1 MILVVGATGSLGG
14 RIARGLLEQGKEVRV
29 VVRPRSDGKA
39 LIDRGAEPIA
49 ADLKD
54 RPSLDAAVHGVNTVI
69 TTANSAR
76 RSAPD
81 TVEAVDDH
89 GNRNLIDAAAA
100 AGVGQF
106 IFVSGLG
113 ANPSSP
119 VPFIAAKGKA
129 EEHLRSSRL
138 RHTILQ
144 PNAYMDVWL
153 GMLFGMPLAEGRP
166 IVLVGEGRRKHS
178 MIAEDDVRSFA
189 QAAVD
194 NPAAINRIL
203 VLGGPEP
210 ISFLDAVAVYE
221 RALGRQLDA
230 RHVAP
235 GSPLTGVPDP
245 VAALLA
251 GMDSYDSPIQMDEM
265 ARTFDVKLTSLVQ
278 FVQQSLR
285 VSVRI

>member
-178 MIAEDDVRSFA
+178 MIAEDDVRAFA

-221 RALGRQLDA
+221 RALGRQLDV

-278 FVQQSLR
+278 FVQQS
-285 VSVRI
+285 

>member
-14 RIARGLLEQGKEVRV
+14 RIARGLLEQGKDVRV

-39 LIDRGAEPIA
+39 LIDRGAEPVA

-54 RPSLDAAVHGVNTVI
+54 RSSLDAAVYGVDTVI
-69 TTANSAR
+69 TTANAAR
-76 RSAPD
+76 RAAPD

-89 GNRNLIDAAAA
+89 GNRKLIDAAAA

-106 IFVSGLG
+106 IFVSALG
-113 ANPSSP
+113 ADPSSP
-119 VPFIAAKGKA
+119 VPFAAAKGKA
-129 EEHLRSSRL
+129 EEHLRASGL
-138 RHTILQ
+138 RHTILE
-144 PNAYMDVWL
+144 PNAFMDVWL

-166 IVLVGEGRRKHS
+166 IVLVGECQRRHS
-178 MIAEDDVRSFA
+178 MIAEDDVRAFA
-189 QAAVD
+189 QAAVA
-194 NPAAINRIL
+194 NPAAINRTL

-210 ISFLDAVAVYE
+210 ISFLDAVTVYE
-221 RALGRQLDA
+221 HALGRQLDV

-265 ARTFDVKLTSLVQ
+265 ARTFDVKLTSLEQ

-285 VSVRI
+285 VSVRS

>member
-39 LIDRGAEPIA
+39 LIDGGAEPIA
-49 ADLKD
+49 ADVKD
-54 RPSLDAAVHGVNTVI
+54 RSSLDAAVHGVDTVI
-69 TTANSAR
+69 TTANTAR
-76 RSAPD
+76 RAAPD

-113 ANPSSP
+113 ADPSSP

-129 EEHLRSSRL
+129 EEHLHASGLSF
-138 RHTILQ
+138 TILQ
-144 PNAYMDVWL
+144 PNAFMDVWL
-153 GMLFGMPLAEGRP
+153 GMLVSMPLAEGRP
-166 IVLVGEGRRKHS
+166 IVLVGECQRKHS
-178 MIAEDDVRSFA
+178 MIAEEDVRAFVL
-189 QAAVD
+189 AAVD
-194 NPAAINRIL
+194 NPAAINRTL

-221 RALGRQLDA
+221 RALGRKLDV
-230 RHVAP
+230 RHVKP
-235 GSPLTGVPDP
+235 GSPLAGVPDP

-251 GMDSYDSPIQMDEM
+251 GLDAFDSPIQMDEM
-265 ARTFDVKLTSLVQ
+265 ARTFDVKLTSLEQ
-278 FVQQSLR
+278 FVQESLQ